1 MELNEKEIRDL
12 KYAVCLLENPGF
24 LIKTVNVIGKPVENM
39 LKKMPDSMAK
49 TVMNVTDKAL
59 GKAVDF
65 AAGTFDDNRPLPAEN
80 FLHKIGVGIAGGIS
94 GMMGMGALAV
104 ELPVTTTIMLRSILD
119 IAREEGENPAD
130 SETRMAALSV
140 FALGGR
146 SSSDDGSETGYYA
159 VRAALAASV
168 KEAASYLEKAA
179 IQNVADKTAPALIR
193 LMTAIAQR
201 FGITVSQKAMAQA
214 VPIVGAAGGAAI
226 NTLFMDHFQDMA
238 RGHFIV
244 RRLERKYGYEEIH
257 HKYSL
262 LKDELDKVR
271 KENRQ
276 R

>member
-1 MELNEKEIRDL
+1 MELSRNETEDL
-12 KYAVCLLENPGF
+12 AYAVSLLENPGF
-24 LIKTVNVIGKPVENM
+24 LIKTVNILGKPVENM

-80 FLHKIGVGIAGGIS
+80 FLHKMSVAITGGIS
-94 GMMGMGALAV
+94 GMMGMGSLAV

-130 SETRMAALSV
+130 PETRMAALSV

-159 VRAALAASV
+159 VRAALSASV
-168 KEAASYLEKAA
+168 KEAAVYLQKAA
-179 IQNVADKTAPALIR
+179 IQNTADKTAPALIR
-193 LMTAIAQR
+193 LMTAIAER

-214 VPIVGAAGGAAI
+214 VPLIGAAGGAAI

-244 RRLERKYGYEEIH
+244 RRLERKYGYDEIQ
-257 HKYSL
+257 HKYNL
-262 LKDELDKVR
+262 IKDEMQKAKR
-271 KENRQ
+271 NNNR
-276 R
+276 